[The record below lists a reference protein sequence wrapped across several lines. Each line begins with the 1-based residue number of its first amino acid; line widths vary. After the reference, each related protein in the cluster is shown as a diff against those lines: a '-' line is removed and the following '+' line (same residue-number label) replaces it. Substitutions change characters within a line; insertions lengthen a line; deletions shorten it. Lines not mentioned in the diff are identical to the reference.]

1 MSDAPCPFANA
12 GNIVNTTINTNTKH
26 KCKLMIFT
34 FGLNDPPQLD
44 GKSDTI
50 EEGRGKPDDDND
62 GNNEGGVEND
72 VDSDDDNDDDNDRER
87 CRRRQTR

>member
-12 GNIVNTTINTNTKH
+12 GNTVNTTINTNTKH

-34 FGLNDPPQLD
+34 FSLNDPPQLD

-50 EEGRGKPDDDND
+50 EEGRGKPDVDND
-62 GNNEGGVEND
+62 GNDEGGV
-72 VDSDDDNDDDNDRER
+72 DND
-87 CRRRQTR
+87 